1 MQNMKKRVLVTGKS
15 SYIATSL
22 KAYVEAYKREKLEL
36 TLISVRDKEWKQLN
50 FGQYDV
56 LVHCAGIVH
65 KKERNVPESEYDRV
79 NRELTIELAEKS
91 KKEGISQFIFISTM
105 NVYGR
110 QTGVITA
117 STEPQP
123 KSLYGRTNLQAEQ
136 ELQKLGD
143 ESFKVCI
150 LRPPMVYGKGA
161 KGNYPRLAMLAKK
174 LPVFPDI
181 DNERSMLYIENLCE
195 FITVLAEHAE
205 AGLFFPQNKEYVRP
219 SEMVQQIA
227 ACHGRK
233 IKLVKIFNPL
243 IRCLSGVGVVK
254 KVFGSL
260 VYEKSMSEYDKA
272 EYRVRDFEE
281 SVKASEE

>member
-1 MQNMKKRVLVTGKS
+1 MENRKKRLLVTGKS

-36 TLISVRDKEWKQLN
+36 TLISVHDREWKQLP

-65 KKERNVPESEYDRV
+65 KKERNVTEPEYDRV
-79 NRELTIELAEKS
+79 NRELPIELAQKA
-91 KKEGISQFIFISTM
+91 KQEGVGQFIFISTM
-105 NVYGR
+105 NVYGM

-117 STEPQP
+117 ASEPQP
-123 KSLYGRTNLQAEQ
+123 KSLYGRTKLQAEQ
-136 ELQKLGD
+136 ELQKLDD

-161 KGNYPRLAMLAKK
+161 KGNYPRLAMLAKR

-195 FITVLAEHAE
+195 FIALLAEHQE
-205 AGLFFPQNKEYVRP
+205 AGLFFPQNREYVRT
-219 SEMVQQIA
+219 SEMVRQIA
-227 ACHGRK
+227 ACHGRR
-233 IKLVKIFNPL
+233 IRLVRIFNPL
-243 IRCLSGVGVVK
+243 IRCFSGISVVK

-260 VYEKSMSEYDKA
+260 VYEKSMSEYDK
-272 EYRVRDFEE
+272 EYRVREFEE
-281 SVKASEE
+281 SVQATEDF